1 MIHPS
6 LDQASTIIEA
16 SFVKGLELNAKPL
29 TVAVLDQGGQLRA
42 FQRQDGSSLLRP
54 EIALGKAWGALGMG
68 QNSRQLAQVAT
79 ERPSF
84 MAAAI
89 AASGGRLVP
98 VPGGVL
104 LREVAGGDPGLHA
117 VDAGSRRCEFE
128 LALAPL
134 CEQFATL
141 AVRTV
146 EQTPNLWRCLR
157 SGAAWIEAG
166 KSGSNH
172 EVLTAR

>member
-104 LREVAGGDPGLHA
+104 LREVAGGEIWGA
-117 VDAGSRRCEFE
+117 VGISGDTSDLDEECAIAG
-128 LALAPL
+128 
-134 CEQFATL
+134 
-141 AVRTV
+141 
-146 EQTPNLWRCLR
+146 
-157 SGAAWIEAG
+157 IEAAG
-166 KSGSNH
+166 LFAG
-172 EVLTAR
+172 